1 MMRLLL
7 VSMGLLVVLAS
18 GCSGPKTK
26 LDKCHKPQEYQQAE
40 IAPRVRVPDD
50 LEPLDDDLRL
60 AVPFGERRTTPRPP
74 DQPCLVE
81 PPDYMDRS
89 PN

>member
-1 MMRLLL
+1 MSR
-7 VSMGLLVVLAS
+7 VFIAVAVLCVAL
-18 GCSGPKTK
+18 GACSGPKTK
-26 LDKCHKPQEYQQAE
+26 LDKCHKPQEYQKAV
-40 IAPRVRVPDD
+40 IAPRLRVPED
-50 LEPLDDDLRL
+50 LKPLDDNVRL
-60 AVPFGERRTTPRPP
+60 DVPFGERLTEPTSP